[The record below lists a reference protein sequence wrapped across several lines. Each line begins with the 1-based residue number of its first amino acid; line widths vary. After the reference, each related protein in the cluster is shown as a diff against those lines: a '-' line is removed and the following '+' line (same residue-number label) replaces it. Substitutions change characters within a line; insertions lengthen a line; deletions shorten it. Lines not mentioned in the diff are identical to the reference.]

1 MPQRPTLAI
10 IGPGVVGTAIARVA
24 CRVGYRIIAL
34 AGGSNPDRSRELA
47 HAVGGATVCGTAEA
61 AAAGQLVLLT
71 VKDAAIELLCRQLAS
86 AGALNGRQTVAHC
99 SGALPADVL
108 DPARQAGCAVGSI
121 HPLQT
126 FPDVESAI
134 ARIPGTHWFIEGD
147 PAARSPLED
156 LARAMGG
163 YPQTLSAGKKTLYH
177 AAAVFSANY
186 LTTLLDIALELYGR
200 AGIERDQ
207 ARQAMAPIVRAT
219 VENALE
225 HGSELPR
232 TRWEDRFGD
241 VTLFFALTNRPD
253 VPFRRLLRGAS
264 GRRARCGGFRIRS
277 HALLEFLFHESADLE
292 LHGPFRRD
300 VDALEG
306 LGVLRGP
313 RGATFGLEDAEVAE
327 LQPVA
332 PAEFFDDLIEERLD
346 DLLDHDAL
354 LVRLVGD
361 AIDQLFLGY
370 CMHEKAL
377 SRVSGLSCLPKRLTL

>member
-225 HGSELPR
+225 HGTADALSGPIAR
-232 TRWEDRFGD
+232 GD
-241 VTLFFALTNRPD
+241 VETVRSHLDALAEIDDALATTYRTVGLRTVELALQKGTIEESD
-253 VPFRRLLRGAS
+253 AERLL
-264 GRRARCGGFRIRS
+264 
-277 HALLEFLFHESADLE
+277 ALL
-292 LHGPFRRD
+292 G
-300 VDALEG
+300 
-306 LGVLRGP
+306 
-313 RGATFGLEDAEVAE
+313 
-327 LQPVA
+327 
-332 PAEFFDDLIEERLD
+332 
-346 DLLDHDAL
+346 
-354 LVRLVGD
+354 
-361 AIDQLFLGY
+361 
-370 CMHEKAL
+370 
-377 SRVSGLSCLPKRLTL
+377 